1 MFTKDPGYL
10 SIQNNKGS
18 LSSSLSYIGQ
28 FEVSPSLSVKPN
40 STVHSGDNVTLLCK
54 TADTVDTFILSK
66 EEAAHPPQRLKP
78 KFQVWEFQAEFFM
91 SAVTSELSGTYRCYV
106 SKGSSLY
113 LLSYA
118 SAPVELTVS
127 GEVTL
132 NCHGDLR
139 SKH

>member
-1 MFTKDPGYL
+1 MEDSGDV
-10 SIQNNKGS
+10 SAQNIEGS
-18 LSSSLSYIGQ
+18 LSSTLSSLGQ
-28 FEVSPSLSVKPN
+28 VQVLPSLSVKPN

-66 EEAAHPPQRLKP
+66 EEAAHPPQQLKP
-78 KFQVWEFQAEFFM
+78 KFQAWEFQAEFSM
-91 SAVTSELSGTYRCYV
+91 SDVTSDLSGTYRCYV

-127 GEVTL
+127 GEVTY
-132 NCHGDLR
+132 NCHGNLR
-139 SKH
+139 SKW